1 MGEQREAYIEK
12 FKSKLD
18 EWNAEIDKL
27 QAKAKGTHDM
37 VLVSYNKQIE
47 ELKAKREDLKV
58 KMSELHTRGEAAW
71 EDLRDGIGTA
81 WKNLGDSIEDAKTRF
96 K

>member
-12 FKSKLD
+12 FKLKLD
-18 EWNAEIDKL
+18 EWNSEIDKL
-27 QAKAKGTHDM
+27 QAKTKGTHDLA
-37 VLVSYNKQIE
+37 LVSYNKQIE
-47 ELKAKREDLKV
+47 ALIVKRDHLKG
-58 KMSELHTRGEAAW
+58 KMAELHTRGEAAW

>member
-18 EWNAEIDKL
+18 EWNSEIDKL
-27 QAKAKGTHDM
+27 QAKAKGAHDIAR
-37 VLVSYNKQIE
+37 VSYDKQIE
-47 ELKAKREDLKV
+47 ELKAKRDDLKL
-58 KMSELHTRGEAAW
+58 KMSNLHTRGEVAW

-81 WKNLGDSIEDAKTRF
+81 WKNLGDSIEEAKSRF

>member
-18 EWNAEIDKL
+18 EWNADIDKL
-27 QAKAKGTHDM
+27 QAKAKGAHEEA
-37 VLVSYNKQIE
+37 LVSYNKQIE
-47 ELKAKREDLKV
+47 ALKAKRDDLKG
-58 KMSELHTRGEAAW
+58 KMAELHTKGEAAW

-81 WKNLGDSIEDAKTRF
+81 WKNLGDSIEEAKTRF